1 MTTHVFI
8 VNENS
13 FPVHL
18 SYLFAGTGAGEK
30 ETHIGLLADIK
41 RVRKN
46 DHVIFYLERVGFFG
60 FFQIDGEVFK
70 DTSNPVY
77 LRKELEKKLIY
88 RVKIKPYKVY
98 PNYVSEWEA
107 IDKLPLYAQDVIWSL
122 IYRKLKGNR
131 GCTPINLQESER
143 LTKMIENKNNNNP
156 ISLDLGENFTYLD
169 RRIIKIDRTFNY
181 TGTKSPTEDVLS
193 KMMGI
198 DKENRLRKK
207 NKKYEDRLQ
216 VYFTE
221 NIGRNPK
228 LEKICGKS
236 NEIIWMGNEVFC
248 GVGMQKIDI
257 FTITSDERE
266 NKQFNLLELKCI
278 PAYPEIIYQLQ
289 RYVDWTSSYIKGA
302 INSNIQP
309 IMVTRRIVNGFNKR
323 GKPLKVKVERDKTSE
338 TLSDFNSRH
347 IAKKVRWF
355 EFDFVDNDIVFE
367 EINYTEEVKNGFV

>member
-8 VNENS
+8 VNTET
-13 FPVHL
+13 FPAHL
-18 SYLFAGTGAGEK
+18 QYLFAGTGAGEK
-30 ETHIGLLADIK
+30 DRHIGLLADIE

-46 DHVIFYLERVGFFG
+46 DYVVFYLEKVGFFG
-60 FFQIDGEVFK
+60 IFQIDGKVFK
-70 DTSNPVY
+70 DTSTPAY
-77 LRKELEKKLIY
+77 LREKLKKKLIY
-88 RVKIKPYKVY
+88 RVKIKPHKVY

-107 IDKLPLYAQDVIWSL
+107 IDKLPLYSQDVIWSL

-143 LTKMIENKNNNNP
+143 LIKMIENKNNNNP
-156 ISLDLGENFTYLD
+156 IPLGSSESFTYRD
-169 RRIIKIDRTFNY
+169 GKIIRTDGTFNY
-181 TGTKSPTEDVLS
+181 TGPESSTEDILS
-193 KMMGI
+193 EMIEI
-198 DKENRLRKK
+198 DKENRLQKK

-221 NIGRNPK
+221 NIGRGPK
-228 LEKICGKS
+228 LGEICGKGG
-236 NEIIWMGNEVFC
+236 EIIWMGNEVAC

-257 FTITSDERE
+257 FTITSDKRE
-266 NKQFNLLELKCI
+266 NKQFNLVELKCA

-309 IMVTRRIVNGFNKR
+309 VVVTRRIVNGFSKR
-323 GKPLKVKVERDKTSE
+323 KKPLKVKIERDKAGGA
-338 TLSDFNSRH
+338 LRAFNSRH

-355 EFDFVDNDIVFE
+355 EFDFVYNDLVFE
-367 EINYTEEVKNGFV
+367 EINYV